1 MILPALPDLYW
12 TGASICL
19 GALLILLF
27 AEYKTIKP
35 LKYLSKPT
43 ASTGFLLAAWGAGAW
58 QTDYG
63 RWITVALVLCWWG
76 DVLLMR
82 RTKPFFLAGLVAFL
96 LGHLG
101 FVGAFWIKGIDWT
114 WAGGAAAPA
123 CALAA
128 GVLRWLLPQVPSALR
143 GAVISYTSVITGMV
157 ILAAGCVGAG
167 ASLWVLI
174 GALSFWVSDI
184 SVALDRFCG
193 AGFINRAWGLPAY
206 FVACLIFAATVAL
219 P

>member
-1 MILPALPDLYW
+1 L
-12 TGASICL
+12 
-19 GALLILLF
+19 
-27 AEYKTIKP
+27 
-35 LKYLSKPT
+35 
-43 ASTGFLLAAWGAGAW
+43 
-58 QTDYG
+58 
-63 RWITVALVLCWWG
+63 WIFGALVLCGWG

-82 RTKPFFLAGLVAFL
+82 RTRGFFLAGLVAFL

-101 FVGAFWIKGIDWT
+101 FVGAFWVKGIDWT

-128 GVLRWLLPQVPSALR
+128 GVLRWLLPQVPHALR

-157 ILAAGCVGAG
+157 ILAAGCMGAG

-193 AGFINRAWGLPAY
+193 AGFLNRAWGLPAY
-206 FVACLIFAATVAL
+206 FIACLIFAATVAL